1 MATWINGVV
10 REDELT
16 VHVRA
21 DDPVRLY
28 RTFVTVVLLTRGIA
42 E

>member
-1 MATWINGVV
+1 MKIYLSSDMEGTAGVV
-10 REDELT
+10 EWEQCRPT
-16 VHVRA
+16 
-21 DDPVRLY
+21 Y

>member
-1 MATWINGVV
+1 MTDG
-10 REDELT
+10 
-16 VHVRA
+16 
-21 DDPVRLY
+21 DPLRLY